1 MNSTEPLN
9 STELIQATK
18 ERGLYYLR
26 STIKCVICK
35 TIFPIEYD
43 DCPQC
48 ELDELYSTF
57 NIQYKKSIG
66 GKQN

>member
-18 ERGLYYLR
+18 ERGLYYLE
-26 STIKCVICK
+26 STIKCFICK
-35 TIFPIEYD
+35 AIFPIEYD

-48 ELDELYSTF
+48 ELDELYRTLK
-57 NIQYKKSIG
+57 IQYKRIIG
-66 GKQN
+66 GKPN